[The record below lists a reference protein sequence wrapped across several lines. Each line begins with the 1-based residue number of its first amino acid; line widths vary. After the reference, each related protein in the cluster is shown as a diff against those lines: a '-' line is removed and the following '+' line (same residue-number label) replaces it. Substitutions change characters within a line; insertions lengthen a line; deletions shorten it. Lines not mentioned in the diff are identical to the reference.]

1 MSTRVVTYEAP
12 AWGVGELVFCGD
24 VPVHHEEPS
33 WRRPPGAAPA
43 SEPQR
48 RLVLR
53 LAAYFAGQP
62 VTFADLDLAP
72 TLAWAGATPFEAAVV
87 RALQHVP
94 YGQTVSYADL
104 ARMAGRPG
112 AHRAAGSVCARGTLS
127 VLVPYHRVI
136 RSDGT
141 LGPYG
146 PDGTATKRRLL
157 ALEGVR
163 L

>member
-1 MSTRVVTYEAP
+1 MSHRIVTYTAP
-12 AWGVGELVFCGD
+12 AWGVGELVFDGD
-24 VPVHHEEPS
+24 VPLHHEEPS
-33 WRRPPGAAPA
+33 WRREPGDGPA
-43 SEPQR
+43 TPLQQL
-48 RLVLR
+48 LVER
-53 LAAYFAGQP
+53 LAAYFGGQR
-62 VTFADLDLAP
+62 VTFADLDIGP

-87 RALQHVP
+87 RALLHVP
-94 YGQTVSYADL
+94 YGHTVAYAEL

-141 LGPYG
+141 IGPYG
-146 PDGTATKRRLL
+146 PDGPAMKRRLL
-157 ALEGVR
+157 ALEGVG